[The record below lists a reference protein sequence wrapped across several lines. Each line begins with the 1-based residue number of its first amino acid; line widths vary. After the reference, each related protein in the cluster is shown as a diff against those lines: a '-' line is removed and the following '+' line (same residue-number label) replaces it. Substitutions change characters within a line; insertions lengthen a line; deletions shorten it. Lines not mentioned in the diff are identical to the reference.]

1 MHFNCLRYTFFCYIN
16 FEKCSLSQCNETFIN
31 LNYTHRKSLISIKES
46 IFFFAFKVKKR
57 PSIEAILVDPIVLRR
72 NRKMDRLERRNS
84 AGSAGADSLY
94 SWEDELKKR
103 EKKLEMKEK
112 ELKSISLINF

>member
-1 MHFNCLRYTFFCYIN
+1 M
-16 FEKCSLSQCNETFIN
+16 N
-31 LNYTHRKSLISIKES
+31 LNTHRKSLISIKES
-46 IFFFAFKVKKR
+46 IFLFAFKVKKR

-84 AGSAGADSLY
+84 AGSAGADSLH

>member
-1 MHFNCLRYTFFCYIN
+1 MQCNEN
-16 FEKCSLSQCNETFIN
+16 FEKCSLSQCNATFMN
-31 LNYTHRKSLISIKES
+31 LNTQRKSLISIQEN
-46 IFFFAFKVKKR
+46 IFFFAFQVKKR

-84 AGSAGADSLY
+84 AGSAGADSLH

-112 ELKSISLINF
+112 ELKSIC